1 MITEAERAIS
11 GSNTPSFSSLPFGS
25 VSCYLVLKLLIT
37 LSFLPSAGL
46 AAAQFTVYKRTGS
59 TALSAD
65 PAEKLILFSSLE
77 SQGAHTNLPP

>member
-1 MITEAERAIS
+1 MITEAEKGHFGLEYAGIWV
-11 GSNTPSFSSLPFGS
+11 FGS
-25 VSCYLVLKLLIT
+25 FSCYLVLKLLIT
-37 LSFLPSAGL
+37 LSLLPSAGL